1 MTLYH
6 HDAPSSTRISSGQ
19 TCRTSYF
26 DSMHD
31 NVSSG
36 SPSGRNDGK
45 MCHPGSATGN
55 LHYCSNVL
63 PGTATG
69 NIFQLPTANSA
80 AQEPEPENFS
90 YMATCHQDQEQGK
103 YQQH

>member
-36 SPSGRNDGK
+36 SPSGHIDGK
-45 MCHPGSATGN
+45 SRI
-55 LHYCSNVL
+55 SNWKIILIV
-63 PGTATG
+63 TTCY
-69 NIFQLPTANSA
+69 
-80 AQEPEPENFS
+80 QEPQPEIFFS
-90 YMATCHQDQEQGK
+90 YQRPIVPFRNSNMEISGTWQCAIRIWNMEIS
-103 YQQH
+103 